1 MRLKKDEVSEAFLN
15 KTNDGRVFIIK
26 KNKVELYHI
35 LDIEGIEF
43 RVDKLNFNLNAEAVK
58 RILDIIKTCEGELGE
73 QKQENKDNK

>member
-58 RILDIIKTCEGELGE
+58 RILDINMRGRIGRTRAR
-73 QKQENKDNK
+73 KQR